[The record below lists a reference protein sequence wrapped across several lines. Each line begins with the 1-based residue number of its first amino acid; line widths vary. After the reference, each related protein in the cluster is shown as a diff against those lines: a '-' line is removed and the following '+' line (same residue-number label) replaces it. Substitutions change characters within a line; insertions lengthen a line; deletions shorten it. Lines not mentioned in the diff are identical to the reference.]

1 MALIVAAQLLMGI
14 QSLLKYEGK
23 AEWKSSEDLVP
34 KE

>member
-1 MALIVAAQLLMGI
+1 MALIVATQLLTGI

-23 AEWKSSEDLVP
+23 AEWESSEDLVP